1 MQESPPLHRGT
12 MGRSSLSLDPPIF
25 HVTADIT
32 HQTSTSLPPLG
43 PLHKDTC
50 LIRLELFPVGTWRC
64 MDCVYCSFHLQTMTC
79 HWSASSCSCLLS
91 QSLMTLMDTLR
102 CTAMFSQHWKTCW
115 WCNHK
120 PSVSSPSLKF
130 LLYPHWERTLAWMNM
145 MEGYKVFIITI
156 LGCSSCKW
164 QTNSL
169 GGKCVGKHLQSS
181 LGRNPSG
188 DGRDEG
194 QRSLCCS

>member
-32 HQTSTSLPPLG
+32 HQTSTSLLPLG

-91 QSLMTLMDTLR
+91 QSLMTLMDTLH
-102 CTAMFSQHWKTCW
+102 CTAMFSQHWKNVLVMQSEAFCFFSITEVFVI
-115 WCNHK
+115 
-120 PSVSSPSLKF
+120 S
-130 LLYPHWERTLAWMNM
+130 TLRENISMN
-145 MEGYKVFIITI
+145 EHD
-156 LGCSSCKW
+156 
-164 QTNSL
+164 
-169 GGKCVGKHLQSS
+169 GGL
-181 LGRNPSG
+181 
-188 DGRDEG
+188 
-194 QRSLCCS
+194 